1 MEVFEY
7 YGQVSENGQLSLPDE
22 VKKQLDP
29 KTRLRVMLFM
39 EKDVTGW
46 EKMTAVKFFQG
57 YAAEDNI
64 YDDL

>member
-7 YGQVSENGQLSLPDE
+7 YGHVSENGQLSLPDE
-22 VKKQLDP
+22 VKKQIDP
-29 KTRLRVMLFM
+29 KTRLRVMLFL

-57 YAAEDNI
+57 YAEEDNI